1 MQSGLLLKY
10 WGLAPCWCTMHSF
23 QQSCLYQ
30 EAFPWPL
37 QYSLNQDANYWPTR
51 AGQGAVMLT
60 KSGLAGKP
68 SGRGACIWKPLRR
81 HGRRGCGLWACE
93 TEGLG
98 GENGQDT
105 KQGFACL
112 DGTLHRSA
120 VMFLSLLEVQKGCVP
135 NFSHFISIPG
145 FSSDPWLLILWCEEL
160 LFFFWLLP
168 ITAEDLKR
176 KPKSGEFWSK

>member
-81 HGRRGCGLWACE
+81 HGGVDVDSEHVKLRVSGGKMGKIRSRASHAWMGPSTGLLWCFWVCLKCRRVVC
-93 TEGLG
+93 
-98 GENGQDT
+98 QI
-105 KQGFACL
+105 
-112 DGTLHRSA
+112 
-120 VMFLSLLEVQKGCVP
+120 FLTSFQSQAFP
-135 NFSHFISIPG
+135 QIPG
-145 FSSDPWLLILWCEEL
+145 CSYYDVKSFCS
-160 LFFFWLLP
+160 FFGYCL
-168 ITAEDLKR
+168 
-176 KPKSGEFWSK
+176 